1 MRRISL
7 ILLIMLALP
16 VREAWADVVVII
28 RKEAEAVGNY
38 VRVCDIAR
46 VEGPK
51 DQATE
56 VGLTVL
62 GPTPPKGQPLEISK
76 WEIESR
82 LFEMGVTANIV
93 FSGNDSVRVHGS
105 GPRLRDYAPE
115 PELARL
121 QPASPAP
128 ALDLGDTAAKNAA
141 KRQGED
147 KGKQSAKQ
155 AQSERPIDGMTSH
168 AKDRVGQ
175 LVSAFLSKQY
185 QRPDVEVEAKLF
197 SVTDAVA
204 YSAHEIEVV
213 EALEGRVPGRA
224 SLRLRVRDDVTS
236 EDREVTAVVD
246 ASVFGLAPVAKRQL
260 FPGEI
265 LDPADV
271 AVRRVKME
279 AGKSYLPPSP
289 KSVDGLEIKSGLTAG
304 APILASQTVPTEA
317 VKRGDTVAT
326 EVSGTGWKIQ
336 GSAKA
341 LAGGRLGEVITVQD
355 SSTKKKYPGRIVGRG
370 KVSLSTK
377 QL

>member
-16 VREAWADVVVII
+16 MQEAWADVVVII

-56 VGLTVL
+56 VGLTIL
-62 GPTPPKGQPLEISK
+62 GPTPPKGQPQEISK

-82 LFEMGVTANIV
+82 LFEMGVTATIV
-93 FSGNDSVRVHGS
+93 FSGNDSVRVHCS
-105 GPRLRDYAPE
+105 GPSQRNYAPD
-115 PELARL
+115 PDMARV
-121 QPASPAP
+121 QPSAPAL
-128 ALDLGDTAAKNAA
+128 ALDLGDAVAKTAAKRPSEDKA
-141 KRQGED
+141 KR
-147 KGKQSAKQ
+147 SAKP
-155 AQSERPIDGMTSH
+155 AQPERPIDGMTSH

-197 SVTDAVA
+197 SVTDSVS

-213 EALEGRVPGRA
+213 EALEEHGPGRA
-224 SLRLRVRDDVTS
+224 GRRLRLREDVTS

-289 KSVDGLEIKSGLTAG
+289 KSVDGLEIRNGLTAG

-326 EVSGTGWKIQ
+326 EVSGTGWKVQ

-355 SSTKKKYPGRIVGRG
+355 SSTKKKYPARIVGRG